1 MHGFSGWL
9 SMFRVAT
16 AATVYAPMTQ
26 ATADKSAAMR
36 AAATRRRGAV
46 LPLALVSGTLGV
58 MVDPRWELLGNLSRG
73 ALEHCSRPDTV
84 LRSWTGFS
92 RGPRRPRSRRPG
104 ARAAADG
111 CRPSP
116 RLSTPSYGPQRRQ
129 PQHRIRRRLRALEPD
144 AWPEVDELAN
154 SLAMSGTT
162 LPRRLQGEGLNYQRL
177 EDDLRRDIATELLS
191 KSNLSVAEVARE
203 RDSRKYRRAG
213 AAPS

>member
-1 MHGFSGWL
+1 
-9 SMFRVAT
+9 
-16 AATVYAPMTQ
+16 
-26 ATADKSAAMR
+26 
-36 AAATRRRGAV
+36 
-46 LPLALVSGTLGV
+46 
-58 MVDPRWELLGNLSRG
+58 
-73 ALEHCSRPDTV
+73 
-84 LRSWTGFS
+84 
-92 RGPRRPRSRRPG
+92 
-104 ARAAADG
+104 
-111 CRPSP
+111 
-116 RLSTPSYGPQRRQ
+116 
-129 PQHRIRRRLRALEPD
+129 LRALEPD